1 MKLNSLHISS
11 YMKRSY
17 KIILL
22 ISLSLMSFINN
33 LSASPLEIEINHI
46 FKFVQ
51 NSDCEFERTGTK
63 HSAEEAKKHMKQKY
77 DYYKSKINSTEEF
90 IEFTATK
97 SVITRIKYLI
107 HCPND
112 PVIESQKW
120 LLLELKIF
128 REVPNS

>member
-1 MKLNSLHISS
+1 
-11 YMKRSY
+11 
-17 KIILL
+17 
-22 ISLSLMSFINN
+22 
-33 LSASPLEIEINHI
+33 
-46 FKFVQ
+46 
-51 NSDCEFERTGTK
+51 
-63 HSAEEAKKHMKQKY
+63 MKQKY

-120 LLLELKIF
+120 LLLELKRF